1 MAAELADI
9 SVESLVS
16 GLLSSQVD
24 ALHKTDE
31 ESDRNDI
38 DDFLDSVM
46 STTPPSKP
54 KAKKA
59 PAKKAGSKPLADVAN
74 ESFGGDGADD
84 VETEAPTQTGA
95 GDKYQKVYCRLLI
108 IVENVLMVAI

>member
-1 MAAELADI
+1 
-9 SVESLVS
+9 
-16 GLLSSQVD
+16 
-24 ALHKTDE
+24 
-31 ESDRNDI
+31 
-38 DDFLDSVM
+38 M

-84 VETEAPTQTGA
+84 MEKSEAPEQTGA
-95 GDKYQKVYCRLLI
+95 GDKYQKVKSISYITLKTLSKTAC
-108 IVENVLMVAI
+108 